1 MALAPGSKLGVY
13 EVTAKIG
20 AGGMGEVYRA
30 HDTTLDRD
38 VAIKV
43 AKQITDHGGTAMTV
57 ACDIDDASQVE
68 QLCAT
73 ASSPASLCSLT
84 SLSWRMI
91 QARVLVQ
98 VG

>member
-20 AGGMGEVYRA
+20 EGGMGEVYRA

-43 AKQITDHGGTAMTV
+43 LPTRHVRPVDTPRCTTMVQIAKF
-57 ACDIDDASQVE
+57 SN
-68 QLCAT
+68 
-73 ASSPASLCSLT
+73 
-84 SLSWRMI
+84 
-91 QARVLVQ
+91 
-98 VG
+98 

>member
-1 MALAPGSKLGVY
+1 MVLQPGSKLGVY

-73 ASSPASLCSLT
+73 ASSRLRSVP
-84 SLSWRMI
+84 RPPFPGDMI